1 MIYYKNKMFSNYPSD
16 YINLPFN
23 YINKVTFTEPE
34 QINNPPQEE
43 IPYIFSPL
51 NYNMNILELSSLN
64 NYTNTNSFY
73 NVKVKKLPSY
83 TNKGIISTNSG
94 KKTLVLDLDETLVHS
109 STQKP
114 FPNKRNI
121 VIHLKIKN
129 IPYTI
134 YVILRPFL
142 QTFLKELSLYY
153 DLYIFTA
160 SMGQYANTL
169 INYIDKNKVI
179 IQVLNRNNCRY
190 IKGVFLKDLSIFKK
204 DFKDIIII
212 DNNPVSY
219 SLNKN
224 NGIPIRTWIDDPKDK
239 ELLKFIPILKLLSKV
254 KDVRPFIK
262 RIVNKSK
269 TNLDFSKV
277 NTLLNINK
285 RLNHNLAQSM
295 IIKFPKK
302 KINSDNNK
310 MNNTYKSVINQDLIK
325 RVKTIN
331 FNSVIQ
337 NLNKSNLIKKLHLKD
352 IKSIPSQSIIIK
364 NNNKKP
370 LRKVKISSI
379 KRYNNTYNISI
390 ENINNIQNK
399 INIINNTDIQD
410 KEKQFNTNL
419 DYPRKKTSKKIK
431 PNINTFSIKPILS
444 VKNTKNINKNLFKKI
459 NSNQINTNK
468 KDNVFNG
475 EKANMFIKTEE
486 DQKHPTDNIRNHL
499 NKYLSIGKGNIIY
512 RRMFPEN
519 IYNNNEESIKISQKN
534 ENNSFNPKKMTIYQL
549 KQKNIDFNNN
559 KRDVSSDFKLNETL
573 KTGNNNYARIV
584 VMKILSKPKKIVAD
598 SSKIRINNDTNF
610 RVTKI
615 LKKPNY
621 ERPAFDKYPTE
632 QIRYNRKRIIDFQ
645 NI

>member
-1 MIYYKNKMFSNYPSD
+1 MFSNYPSD

-83 TNKGIISTNSG
+83 TNRGIISTNSG

-190 IKGVFLKDLSIFKK
+190 IKGVFLKDLNIFKK

-224 NGIPIRTWIDDPKDK
+224 NGIPIRTWIDDPNDK

-269 TNLDFSKV
+269 TNLDF
-277 NTLLNINK
+277 
-285 RLNHNLAQSM
+285 
-295 IIKFPKK
+295 
-302 KINSDNNK
+302 
-310 MNNTYKSVINQDLIK
+310 
-325 RVKTIN
+325 
-331 FNSVIQ
+331 
-337 NLNKSNLIKKLHLKD
+337 
-352 IKSIPSQSIIIK
+352 
-364 NNNKKP
+364 
-370 LRKVKISSI
+370 
-379 KRYNNTYNISI
+379 
-390 ENINNIQNK
+390 
-399 INIINNTDIQD
+399 
-410 KEKQFNTNL
+410 
-419 DYPRKKTSKKIK
+419 
-431 PNINTFSIKPILS
+431 
-444 VKNTKNINKNLFKKI
+444 
-459 NSNQINTNK
+459 
-468 KDNVFNG
+468 
-475 EKANMFIKTEE
+475 
-486 DQKHPTDNIRNHL
+486 
-499 NKYLSIGKGNIIY
+499 
-512 RRMFPEN
+512 
-519 IYNNNEESIKISQKN
+519 
-534 ENNSFNPKKMTIYQL
+534 
-549 KQKNIDFNNN
+549 
-559 KRDVSSDFKLNETL
+559 
-573 KTGNNNYARIV
+573 
-584 VMKILSKPKKIVAD
+584 
-598 SSKIRINNDTNF
+598 
-610 RVTKI
+610 
-615 LKKPNY
+615 
-621 ERPAFDKYPTE
+621 
-632 QIRYNRKRIIDFQ
+632 
-645 NI
+645 

>member
-1 MIYYKNKMFSNYPSD
+1 MFSNYPSD

-23 YINKVTFTEPE
+23 YINNLTFTEPE
-34 QINNPPQEE
+34 QINNQPQEE

-190 IKGVFLKDLSIFKK
+190 IKGVFLKDLNIFKK

-224 NGIPIRTWIDDPKDK
+224 NGIPIRTWIDDPNDK

-295 IIKFPKK
+295 IQKK
-302 KINSDNNK
+302 
-310 MNNTYKSVINQDLIK
+310 
-325 RVKTIN
+325 R
-331 FNSVIQ
+331 
-337 NLNKSNLIKKLHLKD
+337 
-352 IKSIPSQSIIIK
+352 
-364 NNNKKP
+364 
-370 LRKVKISSI
+370 
-379 KRYNNTYNISI
+379 
-390 ENINNIQNK
+390 
-399 INIINNTDIQD
+399 
-410 KEKQFNTNL
+410 
-419 DYPRKKTSKKIK
+419 
-431 PNINTFSIKPILS
+431 
-444 VKNTKNINKNLFKKI
+444 
-459 NSNQINTNK
+459 
-468 KDNVFNG
+468 
-475 EKANMFIKTEE
+475 
-486 DQKHPTDNIRNHL
+486 
-499 NKYLSIGKGNIIY
+499 
-512 RRMFPEN
+512 
-519 IYNNNEESIKISQKN
+519 
-534 ENNSFNPKKMTIYQL
+534 
-549 KQKNIDFNNN
+549 
-559 KRDVSSDFKLNETL
+559 
-573 KTGNNNYARIV
+573 
-584 VMKILSKPKKIVAD
+584 
-598 SSKIRINNDTNF
+598 
-610 RVTKI
+610 
-615 LKKPNY
+615 
-621 ERPAFDKYPTE
+621 
-632 QIRYNRKRIIDFQ
+632 
-645 NI
+645 